1 MAEITN
7 ETATNDQLLA
17 VLRDLIER
25 VEALEN
31 AIDND
36 NGG

>member
-1 MAEITN
+1 MAEISN

-17 VLRDLIER
+17 ILRDLIER

-31 AIDND
+31 DND

>member
-1 MAEITN
+1 MAELSN

-17 VLRDLIER
+17 ILRDLLER

-31 AIDND
+31 ASSGD
-36 NGG
+36 